1 MALLHDQTATALSA
15 GGRFGH
21 VGIKMTKLINSSD
34 FDAAFAEIGLPE
46 LGKGDIAFSYSHPG
60 QSRFRRSLIRGVEVL
75 SGSKTFERLYNEWKA
90 VPRDPQETIFKS
102 AVQTLGVE
110 AAFVSGEENAIPATG
125 GVLVVANHP
134 FGIIDGLLIGHL
146 ASLGR
151 SDVKLMVHSLLAQPP
166 EVKDSLLPV
175 DFGGTSES
183 RRVSALTR
191 KQAVDWLDQGHVL
204 VIFPAG
210 GISTS
215 PKPWSRK
222 AADPAWHPFVARLAS
237 RPGVKTVPIFLHGQN
252 SRLFQVLS
260 HFSYPLRIAMIFR
273 ETKRRLNRPVKVAMG
288 AAIDCAVMERDQIVD
303 HLRRVTFAMGGAD
316 PKAEYV
322 FPKRFKF

>member
-1 MALLHDQTATALSA
+1 
-15 GGRFGH
+15 
-21 VGIKMTKLINSSD
+21 MTKISD
-34 FDAAFAEIGLPE
+34 PSEFETAFDLAQGPDAAKDL
-46 LGKGDIAFSYSHPG
+46 AFTYSHAG
-60 QSRFRRSLIRGVEVL
+60 QSRLRRGLIRGVEVL
-75 SGSKTFERLYNEWKA
+75 SGSKTFERLYTGWKSQ
-90 VPRDPQETIFKS
+90 PRAEGDPIFAS
-102 AVQTLGVE
+102 AVAALGVHPAFTLGGPG
-110 AAFVSGEENAIPATG
+110 SIPATG

-166 EVKDSLLPV
+166 EVKGSLLPV

-210 GISTS
+210 GISTA
-215 PKPWSRK
+215 PKPWSRR
-222 AADPAWHPFVARLAS
+222 AADPAWHPFVARLAC
-237 RPGVKTVPIFLHGQN
+237 RPGVRTVPVFVHGQN

-260 HFSYPLRIAMIFR
+260 HVSYPLRIALIFR
-273 ETKRRLNRPVKVAMG
+273 ETKRRLNRPVKVAVG
-288 AAIDCAVMERDQIVD
+288 PAIDCAVMERDHIVD
-303 HLRRVTFAMGGAD
+303 HLREVTLSMGGMD
-316 PKAEYV
+316 PKAKYE